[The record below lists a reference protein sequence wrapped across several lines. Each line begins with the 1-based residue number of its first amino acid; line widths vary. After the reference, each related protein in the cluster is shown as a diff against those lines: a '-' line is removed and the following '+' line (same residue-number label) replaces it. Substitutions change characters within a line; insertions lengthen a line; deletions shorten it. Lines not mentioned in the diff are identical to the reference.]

1 MQKKDKNL
9 IRFDRQW
16 NPKRIAMIFM
26 IQALRDYLK
35 NPKLIETI
43 NANNYMSKLK
53 GLKAGAQKEALA
65 WIVDDEALDE
75 PFSFN
80 WVCGV
85 LEIFPGKIR
94 NQILR
99 GEISFEDVEHT
110 QIAFVD

>member
-9 IRFDRQW
+9 IRFDRKW

-26 IQALRDYLK
+26 VQALRDYLK
-35 NPKLIETI
+35 NPELIEEI
-43 NANNYMSKLK
+43 NINNYMTKLK
-53 GLKAGAQKEALA
+53 ELEPCAQKEALA
-65 WIVDDEALDE
+65 WIIDDAAEDA

-80 WVCGV
+80 WVCGT
-85 LEIFPGKIR
+85 LDIFPHKIR
-94 NQILR
+94 KQILS